1 MQPKPDLQTVV
12 MCLSKLEVQ
21 IGEQKLLVEVLR
33 ELGDAT
39 EADKA
44 ASRLAYLEES
54 YGAVVLY
61 RDLLQEELNKKRRV
75 H

>member
-1 MQPKPDLQTVV
+1 MQPKPNLKTVV

>member
-1 MQPKPDLQTVV
+1 MPTKPDLQSV
-12 MCLSKLEVQ
+12 MLTIAKLETQ
-21 IGEQKLLVEVLR
+21 IGEQRLLVDVLR

-44 ASRLAYLEES
+44 ASRLVYLEES
-54 YGAVVLY
+54 HGAVVLY
-61 RDLLQEELNKKRRV
+61 RDLLQEELNKKRCV

>member
-1 MQPKPDLQTVV
+1 MPPKPDLQAV
-12 MCLSKLEVQ
+12 MLTLAKLEAQ
-21 IGEQKLLVEVLR
+21 IGEQRLLVDVLR

-44 ASRLAYLEES
+44 ASRLVCLEES
-54 YGAVVLY
+54 RGAVVLY
-61 RDLLQEELNKKRRV
+61 RDLLQEELNKKRYV

>member
-1 MQPKPDLQTVV
+1 MDPKPDLQAVALY
-12 MCLSKLEVQ
+12 LSRLEAQ
-21 IGEQKLLVEVLR
+21 IGEQKLLVDVLL
-33 ELGDAT
+33 ELGDAS

-44 ASRLAYLEES
+44 ASRLTYLEES

-61 RDLLQEELNKKRRV
+61 RDLLEEELNRKKCV